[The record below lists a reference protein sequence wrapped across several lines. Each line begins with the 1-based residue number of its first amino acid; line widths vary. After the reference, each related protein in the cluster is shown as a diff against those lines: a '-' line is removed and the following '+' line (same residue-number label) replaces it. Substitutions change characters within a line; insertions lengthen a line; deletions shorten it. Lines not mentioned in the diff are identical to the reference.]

1 MKLKKRLKSNLIT
14 ITIIIAVIVL
24 SVIILTN
31 PGNKSEV
38 PESTAKC
45 IGENSALFV
54 QLGCPHCEDQK
65 EIFGNNVQY
74 INVTDCFYNKETCI
88 YENITAIPTWKI
100 NDKYYIGVQSI
111 EKLKELT
118 GCK

>member
-14 ITIIIAVIVL
+14 IAIIIVIIVL
-24 SVIILTN
+24 SIILLSS
-31 PGNKSEV
+31 GNKSEV
-38 PESTAKC
+38 PQSTSKC

-65 EIFGNNVQY
+65 EMFGDNIQY
-74 INVTDCFYNKETCI
+74 INVTDCFYNKEECI

-100 NDKYYIGVQSI
+100 NSKYYLGVQNI

-118 GCK
+118 GC